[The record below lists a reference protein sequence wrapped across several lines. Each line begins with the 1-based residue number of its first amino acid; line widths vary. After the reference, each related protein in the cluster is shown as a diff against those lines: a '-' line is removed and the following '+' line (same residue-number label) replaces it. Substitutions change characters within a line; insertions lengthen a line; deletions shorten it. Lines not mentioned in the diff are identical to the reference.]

1 MKRIKVN
8 IIYLIGLLVLIT
20 CIGVVFAAF
29 MFNQV
34 VNMNATIGG
43 IEIESKQYLD
53 YSKYSSVSSTDENY
67 NRKIRLRKDTVAIID
82 DVILSFTTTYSLTSD
97 TQFKDGKV
105 YYIIVS
111 GNYVIADP
119 ADNDDYVIGGNVTS
133 NKYYEETKTFTGISS
148 VSTLFNENCTDLV
161 PTINGSV
168 ITFTNDGVSITVTCV
183 IDSSLGIIKSATA
196 AATNKDYRCVVDSDG
211 KGLTILDN
219 EITNSANGYTEVSA
233 SSRIIC
239 SATQGRYD
247 DPNDNADDN
256 KHYLSQY
263 GFKFTF
269 KTEIPVYVRVHIQ
282 DAWSSVKVYS
292 SSVKERYVTKDK
304 VAGKTPFNVTDSAWY
319 YDEDTNY
326 IYLKEM
332 YNPNLDL
339 DSNGDIQS
347 KTYTFNV
354 NEAYFYQLGAIAT
367 AYTEYIDVELS
378 FTVDIVQAN
387 RAKALWKIDPS
398 VDFD

>member
-1 MKRIKVN
+1 MKRLKVN
-8 IIYLIGLLVLIT
+8 IIYLIGLLVLISS
-20 CIGVVFAAF
+20 IGVVFAAF

-34 VNMNATIGG
+34 VNVNGEIGG
-43 IEIESKQYLD
+43 IEIESKKFLD
-53 YSKYSSVSSTDENY
+53 YSLYETVSSSDENL
-67 NRKIRLRKDTVAIID
+67 NRKIRLRKDTVAILD
-82 DVILSFTTTYSLTSD
+82 DIILSYASTHSFTQD
-97 TQFKDGKV
+97 IQFKDGKV
-105 YYIIVS
+105 YYLKE
-111 GNYVIADP
+111 NDEYVVATAEDYSIGADVP
-119 ADNDDYVIGGNVTS
+119 SETF
-133 NKYYEETKTFTGISS
+133 YEETKTYNGVERVT
-148 VSTLFNENCTDLV
+148 TLFNANCENIT

-168 ITFTNDGVSITVTCV
+168 ITFVNSGLTITVTCV
-183 IDSSLGIIKSATA
+183 IDANAGIIKSATA
-196 AATNKDYRCVVDSDG
+196 SASSKDYRCVVDSDG
-211 KGLTILDN
+211 KGLVVLDN
-219 EITNSANGYTEVSA
+219 EITNSSNGYTEVSA
-233 SSRIIC
+233 NSRIIC

-247 DPNDNADDN
+247 DPKNDDDNN

-304 VAGKTPFNVTDSAWY
+304 VAGKTPFNVTDSEWI

-326 IYLKEM
+326 IYLKQM
-332 YNPNLDL
+332 YDPNADL
-339 DSNGDIQS
+339 DSNGNFKS
-347 KTYTFNV
+347 KTYIFNV

-398 VDFD
+398 VDFN